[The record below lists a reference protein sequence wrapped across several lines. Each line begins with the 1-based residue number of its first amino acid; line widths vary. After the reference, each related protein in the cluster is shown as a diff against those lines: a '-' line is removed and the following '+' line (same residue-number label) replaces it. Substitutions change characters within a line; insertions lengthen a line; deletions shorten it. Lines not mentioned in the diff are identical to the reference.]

1 MAAINSITKRWLLNS
16 LGVILLILIVTEICF
31 GIGIRSFY
39 YNGIKQAIDAR
50 ANAAVN
56 LLEKTTENPS
66 LDVDNEIRNTVE
78 NFEDKAKMEIMAIGT
93 DGNVIITSSGFKPE
107 NEVAMPDYESA
118 VTSEGRRG
126 EFRGVMPSGEP
137 FMAVT
142 VLVPSGAQHFRALR
156 YVVSL
161 EMVNYQILVIVA
173 ILTLIGIAIIFFVV
187 FTSSYFIKSIV
198 IPVGEVGATARRI
211 AAGDF
216 SVRLKK
222 KYNDEIG
229 ELCDIINYMAGEL
242 STTERIKNDFI
253 SSVSHE
259 LRTPLTAIK
268 GWAETLQNC
277 GPGDKEMYEK
287 GMRVIVNET
296 GRLSGMVEELLDFSR
311 MQSGRFTLAKS
322 KLDILAELG
331 EAVLMFTQRAYR
343 EGVFIEYLEPE
354 TLSPVFGDKN
364 RLRQVFVNIIDNA
377 LKYSDNGGR
386 ITIKAREN
394 AQRDIVITISDTGSG
409 ISEEDLPKVKTKFYK
424 GKSSRRGSGIGLAVA
439 DEIITMHGGT
449 LDLASQ
455 QGKGTTVTIT
465 LPTYAKDAEASRNM
479 SERT

>member
-1 MAAINSITKRWLLNS
+1 MAINSITKRWLLNS
-16 LGVILLILIVTEICF
+16 LCVILLILIIIEISF
-31 GIGIRSFY
+31 GIGIRSY
-39 YNGIKQAIDAR
+39 YYSGIEQAMVAR
-50 ANAAVN
+50 SKAAVG
-56 LLEKTTENPS
+56 LLEKAADDPR
-66 LDVDNEIRNTVE
+66 LDVDNEIRSTVE
-78 NFEDKAKMEIMAIGT
+78 NFEDKGKMEIMAIAK
-93 DGNVIITSSGFKPE
+93 DGKVSITSSGFKPE
-107 NEVAMPDYESA
+107 NNVTMPDYEVAKTAS
-118 VTSEGRRG
+118 SRNG
-126 EFRGVMPSGEP
+126 EFKGVMPGGEP

-142 VLVPSGAQHFRALR
+142 VLVPNQSKNYRALR

-229 ELCDIINYMAGEL
+229 ELCDIINYMAAEL

-268 GWAETLQNC
+268 GWAETLQDC
-277 GPGDKEMYEK
+277 GPEDTEMRDK

-331 EAVLMFTQRAYR
+331 EAVLMFTQRAQR
-343 EGVFIEYLEPE
+343 EGVTIEYIEPDS
-354 TLSPVFGDKN
+354 LSPVYGDKN

-377 LKYSDNGGR
+377 LKYSDTGGR
-386 ITIKAREN
+386 ITITAREN
-394 AQRDIVITISDTGSG
+394 YLQKEIVISIADTGSG

-424 GKSSRRGSGIGLAVA
+424 GQSSRRGSGIGLAVA
-439 DEIITMHGGT
+439 DEIITMHGGA
-449 LDLASQ
+449 LALASCV
-455 QGKGTTVTIT
+455 GEGTTVIIT
-465 LPTYAKDAEASRNM
+465 LPVYSKEAEQK
-479 SERT
+479 